1 MVQYQEIV
9 LKLKSKEV
17 LFDRGMSLT
26 EIEETEKLYDISFPV
41 ELKCLYSVGLP
52 VSKSFYNWRNTS
64 KENVQRIKDIL
75 NMPIRGLISD
85 LEINNFWC
93 DDWGEK
99 PTDIRD
105 AKSILLE
112 RYNKAPHMLPIY
124 AHRYMPFIPN
134 ETDIP
139 VFSIMQSDI
148 IYYGVNLISYLE
160 IEFGF
165 RQYNELAQANFR
177 HVDFWSDLLY

>member
-1 MVQYQEIV
+1 MNQYQEVV
-9 LKLKSKEV
+9 LKLKSKGV
-17 LFDRGMSLT
+17 LFDRGMSLS
-26 EIEETEKLYDISFPV
+26 EIDQTEKLYDISFPV
-41 ELKCLYSVGLP
+41 ELKHLYSVGLP
-52 VSKSFYNWRNTS
+52 VSKSFYNWRDTH
-64 KENVQRIKDIL
+64 KENVQQIKDIL
-75 NMPIRGLISD
+75 NMPIQGLISD
-85 LEINNFWC
+85 LETNDFWC

-105 AKSILLE
+105 AQSILLE
-112 RYNKAPHMLPIY
+112 HYNKAPQIIPIY

-139 VFSIMQSDI
+139 IFSIMQSDI

-165 RQYNELAQANFR
+165 RQYSELMQANFR
-177 HVDFWSDLLY
+177 HVDFWSDLL

>member
-1 MVQYQEIV
+1 MDQYQEIV
-9 LKLKSKEV
+9 FKLKSKGV
-17 LFDRGMSLT
+17 LFDRGMSLS
-26 EIEETEKLYDISFPV
+26 EIDETEKLYDISFPA
-41 ELKCLYSVGLP
+41 ELKRLYSVGLP
-52 VSKSFYNWRNTS
+52 VSKSFCNWRDTH

-75 NMPIRGLISD
+75 NMPIQGLIFD
-85 LEINNFWC
+85 LETNNFWC

-99 PTDIRD
+99 PIDIRD
-105 AKSILLE
+105 AQSILLE
-112 RYNKAPHMLPIY
+112 HYNKAPQMIPIY

-134 ETDIP
+134 EIDIP

-165 RQYNELAQANFR
+165 RQYSELVQANFR
-177 HVDFWSDLLY
+177 YVDFWSDLL